1 METIDI
7 VLKAVLE
14 LKEQVAVLSYKMDN
28 LESML
33 ASAST
38 SAQTSTK
45 KNDEKT
51 EFNSEDQIEET
62 AEEKLVRLYNQKK
75 KENKS
80 VSEDPEP
87 VAEDFDLGEPEDP
100 FEEKKNLSMS
110 SEDLSAYIKSEC
122 KQAFPSDSSINEEYI
137 NQSLTESK
145 KKDDVSSTTKA
156 TLEEV
161 KKRIDGFAN
170 MNNLQYNINK
180 HI

>member
-1 METIDI
+1 MEKIDI

-14 LKEQVAVLSYKMDN
+14 LKEQVTVLSYKMDN
-28 LESML
+28 LENML
-33 ASAST
+33 A
-38 SAQTSTK
+38 
-45 KNDEKT
+45 
-51 EFNSEDQIEET
+51 NSSFRVSQKREDITDPIPVESNEQET

-87 VAEDFDLGEPEDP
+87 EAEDFDLGELDDDP
-100 FEEKKNLSMS
+100 FEKKKNMS
-110 SEDLSAYIKSEC
+110 SEDLSELIKSEC
-122 KQAFPSDSSINEEYI
+122 MQAFPSDSSINEDYI
-137 NQSLTESK
+137 NQSLINGSK
-145 KKDDVSSTTKA
+145 KEDVSSTTNA

-170 MNNLQYNINK
+170 MKNLQYNINK

>member
-28 LESML
+28 LERML
-33 ASAST
+33 ALAST
-38 SAQTSTK
+38 SAQTST

-87 VAEDFDLGEPEDP
+87 EAEDFDLGELDDDP
-100 FEEKKNLSMS
+100 FEKKRDMS
-110 SEDLSAYIKSEC
+110 SEDLSELIKSEC
-122 KQAFPSDSSINEEYI
+122 MQAFPSDSSINEAYI
-137 NQSLTESK
+137 NKSLINGSK
-145 KKDDVSSTTKA
+145 KEDVSSTTKA

-161 KKRIDGFAN
+161 KKRVDEFMD
-170 MNNLQYNINK
+170 MNKLQYNINK

>member
-28 LESML
+28 LERML

-87 VAEDFDLGEPEDP
+87 EAEDFDLGELDDDP
-100 FEEKKNLSMS
+100 FEKKRNMS
-110 SEDLSAYIKSEC
+110 SEDLSELIKSEC
-122 KQAFPSDSSINEEYI
+122 MQAFPSDSSINEDYI
-137 NQSLTESK
+137 NQSLTEK
-145 KKDDVSSTTKA
+145 NNVSSSTRA

-170 MNNLQYNINK
+170 MKNLQYNINK

>member
-1 METIDI
+1 MEKIDI

-28 LESML
+28 LENML
-33 ASAST
+33 A
-38 SAQTSTK
+38 
-45 KNDEKT
+45 
-51 EFNSEDQIEET
+51 NSSFRVSQKREDITDPIPVESNEQET

-87 VAEDFDLGEPEDP
+87 EAEDFDLGELDDDP
-100 FEEKKNLSMS
+100 FEKKKNMS
-110 SEDLSAYIKSEC
+110 SEDLSELIKSEC
-122 KQAFPSDSSINEEYI
+122 MQAFPSDSSINEDYI
-137 NQSLTESK
+137 NQSLINGSK
-145 KKDDVSSTTKA
+145 KEDVSSTTKA

-161 KKRIDGFAN
+161 KKRVEEFMD
-170 MNNLQYNINK
+170 MKNLQYNIDK

>member
-28 LESML
+28 LENML
-33 ASAST
+33 T
-38 SAQTSTK
+38 
-45 KNDEKT
+45 
-51 EFNSEDQIEET
+51 NSSFRVSQKREDITDPIPIESNEQET

-80 VSEDPEP
+80 VSEAPEP
-87 VAEDFDLGEPEDP
+87 EAEDFDLGELDDDP
-100 FEEKKNLSMS
+100 FEKKKDMS
-110 SEDLSAYIKSEC
+110 SEDLSELIKSEC
-122 KQAFPSDSSINEEYI
+122 MQAFPSDSSINEDNI
-137 NQSLTESK
+137 NQSLINGSK
-145 KKDDVSSTTKA
+145 KEDVSSTTKA

-161 KKRIDGFAN
+161 KKRVDEFMD
-170 MNNLQYNINK
+170 MNKLQYNINK

>member
-28 LESML
+28 LENML
-33 ASAST
+33 A
-38 SAQTSTK
+38 
-45 KNDEKT
+45 
-51 EFNSEDQIEET
+51 NSSFRVSQKREDITDPIPVESNEQET

-87 VAEDFDLGEPEDP
+87 EAEDFDLGELDDDP
-100 FEEKKNLSMS
+100 FEKKKDMS
-110 SEDLSAYIKSEC
+110 SEDLSELIKSEC
-122 KQAFPSDSSINEEYI
+122 MQAFPSDSSINEDYI
-137 NQSLTESK
+137 NQSLINGSK
-145 KKDDVSSTTKA
+145 KEDVSSTTNA

-170 MNNLQYNINK
+170 MKNLQYNINK

>member
-1 METIDI
+1 MEKIDI
-7 VLKAVLE
+7 LLKAVLE
-14 LKEQVAVLSYKMDN
+14 LKEQVTVLSYKMDN
-28 LESML
+28 IENML
-33 ASAST
+33 ASSVHGLP
-38 SAQTSTK
+38 K
-45 KNDEKT
+45 EDGMVEP
-51 EFNSEDQIEET
+51 NSEDGYDNTEET

-75 KENKS
+75 KEV

-161 KKRIDGFAN
+161 KKRVDEFMD
-170 MNNLQYNINK
+170 MNKLQYNINK

>member
-28 LESML
+28 LENML
-33 ASAST
+33 A
-38 SAQTSTK
+38 
-45 KNDEKT
+45 
-51 EFNSEDQIEET
+51 NSSFRVSQKREDITDPIPVESNEQET

-87 VAEDFDLGEPEDP
+87 EAEDFDLGELDDDP
-100 FEEKKNLSMS
+100 FEKKQNMS
-110 SEDLSAYIKSEC
+110 SEDLSELIKSEC
-122 KQAFPSDSSINEEYI
+122 MQAFPSDSSINEDYI
-137 NQSLTESK
+137 NQSLINGSK
-145 KKDDVSSTTKA
+145 KEDVSSTTNA

-161 KKRIDGFAN
+161 KKRVDEFMD
-170 MNNLQYNINK
+170 MNKLQYNINK

>member
-28 LESML
+28 LENML
-33 ASAST
+33 A
-38 SAQTSTK
+38 
-45 KNDEKT
+45 
-51 EFNSEDQIEET
+51 NSSFRVSQKREDITDPIPVESNEQET

-75 KENKS
+75 KESKS

-87 VAEDFDLGEPEDP
+87 EAEDFDLGELDDDP
-100 FEEKKNLSMS
+100 FEKKKNMS
-110 SEDLSAYIKSEC
+110 SEDLSELIKSEC
-122 KQAFPSDSSINEEYI
+122 MQAFPSDSSINEDYI
-137 NQSLTESK
+137 NQSLINGSK
-145 KKDDVSSTTKA
+145 KEDVSSTTNA

-170 MNNLQYNINK
+170 MKNLQYNINK

>member
-28 LESML
+28 LENML
-33 ASAST
+33 A
-38 SAQTSTK
+38 
-45 KNDEKT
+45 
-51 EFNSEDQIEET
+51 NSSFRVSQKREDITDPIPVESNEQET

-87 VAEDFDLGEPEDP
+87 EAEDSDLGELDDDP
-100 FEEKKNLSMS
+100 FEKKKDMS
-110 SEDLSAYIKSEC
+110 SEDLSELIKSEC
-122 KQAFPSDSSINEEYI
+122 MQAFPSDSSINEDYI
-137 NQSLTESK
+137 NQSLINGSK
-145 KKDDVSSTTKA
+145 KEDVSSTTNA

-170 MNNLQYNINK
+170 MKNLQYNINK

>member
-28 LESML
+28 LENML
-33 ASAST
+33 A
-38 SAQTSTK
+38 
-45 KNDEKT
+45 
-51 EFNSEDQIEET
+51 NSSFRVSQKREDITDSIPVESNEQET

-75 KENKS
+75 KESKS

-87 VAEDFDLGEPEDP
+87 EAEDFDLGELDDDP
-100 FEEKKNLSMS
+100 FEKKKNMS
-110 SEDLSAYIKSEC
+110 SEDLSELIKSEC
-122 KQAFPSDSSINEEYI
+122 MQAFPSDSSINEDYI
-137 NQSLTESK
+137 NQSLINGSK
-145 KKDDVSSTTKA
+145 KEDVSSTTNA

-170 MNNLQYNINK
+170 MKNLQYNINK

>member
-28 LESML
+28 LENML
-33 ASAST
+33 A
-38 SAQTSTK
+38 
-45 KNDEKT
+45 
-51 EFNSEDQIEET
+51 NSSFRVSQKREDITDPIPVESNEQET

-87 VAEDFDLGEPEDP
+87 EAEDFDLGELDDDP
-100 FEEKKNLSMS
+100 FEKKKNMS
-110 SEDLSAYIKSEC
+110 SEDLSELIKSEC
-122 KQAFPSDSSINEEYI
+122 MQAFPSDSSINEDYI
-137 NQSLTESK
+137 NQSLINGSK
-145 KKDDVSSTTKA
+145 KEDVSSTTNA

-170 MNNLQYNINK
+170 MKNLQYNINK